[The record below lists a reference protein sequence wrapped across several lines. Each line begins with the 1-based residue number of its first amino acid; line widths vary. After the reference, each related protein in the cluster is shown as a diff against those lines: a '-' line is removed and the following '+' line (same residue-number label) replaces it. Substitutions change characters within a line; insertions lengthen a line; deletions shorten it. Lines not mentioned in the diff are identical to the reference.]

1 MDLLNG
7 FEELAVDKEHSWLM
21 VPIMHVELSLNARY
35 FMKRGET
42 GYCGLSIDSVK
53 GRGLRGRLAAAAA
66 KSYIGRT
73 IYVFI
78 TEIDGGKKLITVP
91 ALFEKEP
98 TFDEK
103 LDLSDLVIKTYYHND
118 FKITAQEVYEEHL
131 NALAGRKIS
140 IDDEERM
147 RSSLLELPKKGIEI
161 LKSYR

>member
-1 MDLLNG
+1 MDILNG
-7 FEELAVDKEHSWLM
+7 FEELLVDKEHSRLI
-21 VPIMHVELSLNARY
+21 VPIMHVELSLDVRY
-35 FMKRGET
+35 FMKRGEM
-42 GYCGLSIDSVK
+42 GYCELLIEGVK
-53 GRGLRGRLAAAAA
+53 GSGLTGRLAAAAA

-78 TEIDGGKKLITVP
+78 SEVDGGKKLITVP

-103 LDLSDLVIKTYYHND
+103 LDLSDLIIKTYYHND
-118 FKITAQEVYEEHL
+118 FKRTAREVYEEHL
-131 NALAGRKIS
+131 NALKGREIL
-140 IDDEERM
+140 IDENRI

>member
-1 MDLLNG
+1 MDLLDG

-42 GYCGLSIDSVK
+42 GYCGLLIDSVK
-53 GRGLRGRLAAAAA
+53 GSGLTGRLAAAAA

-73 IYVFI
+73 IYVFLS
-78 TEIDGGKKLITVP
+78 EIDGGKKLITVP

-103 LDLSDLVIKTYYHND
+103 LDLSDVIIKTYYHND
-118 FKITAQEVYEEHL
+118 FKISAKEVYEEHL
-131 NALAGRKIS
+131 NALVGMGIS
-140 IDDEERM
+140 IDEERM

-161 LKSYR
+161 LKGYR

>member
-42 GYCGLSIDSVK
+42 GYCGLLIDSVK
-53 GRGLRGRLAAAAA
+53 GSGLRGRLAAAAA

-78 TEIDGGKKLITVP
+78 SEVDGGKKLITVP

-103 LDLSDLVIKTYYHND
+103 LDLSDVIIKTYYHND
-118 FKITAQEVYEEHL
+118 FKRTAQEVYGEHL
-131 NALAGRKIS
+131 NALAGREIS
-140 IDDEERM
+140 IDEDRM
-147 RSSLLELPKKGIEI
+147 RSKLLELPKKGIEI

>member
-7 FEELAVDKEHSWLM
+7 FKELCVDKEHSQLT
-21 VPIMHVELSLNARY
+21 VPIMHVELSLNTRY
-35 FMKRGET
+35 FMMGGET
-42 GYCGLSIDSVK
+42 GYCRLLIDDVK
-53 GRGLRGRLAAAAA
+53 GSGLRGRLAAAAA

-78 TEIDGGKKLITVP
+78 SQVDGGKKLITVP

-103 LDLSDLVIKTYYHND
+103 LDLSDLIIKTYYHND
-118 FKITAQEVYEEHL
+118 FKRTAQEVYEEHL
-131 NALAGRKIS
+131 NALVGRKIS
-140 IDDEERM
+140 NDEDRI

>member
-7 FEELAVDKEHSWLM
+7 FEELAVDKEHSWLF

-35 FMKRGET
+35 FLRGGET
-42 GYCGLSIDSVK
+42 GYCGLLIDDVNGS
-53 GRGLRGRLAAAAA
+53 GLRGRLAAAAA

-78 TEIDGGKKLITVP
+78 SEVDGGKKLITVP

-98 TFDEK
+98 TLDEK
-103 LDLSDLVIKTYYHND
+103 LDMSDLIIKTYYHND
-118 FKITAQEVYEEHL
+118 FKRTAQEVYEEHL
-131 NALAGRKIS
+131 NALARRKIS
-140 IDDEERM
+140 IDVDRL
-147 RSSLLELPKKGIEI
+147 RSNLLELPRKGIEI

>member
-7 FEELAVDKEHSWLM
+7 FEELSVDKEHSWLM

-42 GYCGLSIDSVK
+42 GYCGLLIDSVK
-53 GRGLRGRLAAAAA
+53 GSGLRGRLAAAAA

-78 TEIDGGKKLITVP
+78 SEVEGGKKLITVP

-103 LDLSDLVIKTYYHND
+103 LDLSDVIIKTYYHND
-118 FKITAQEVYEEHL
+118 FKRIAQEVYGEHL
-131 NALAGRKIS
+131 NALAGREIS
-140 IDDEERM
+140 IDEDRM
-147 RSSLLELPKKGIEI
+147 RSNLLELPIKGIEI